1 MKKLAAAS
9 LAVVALASTGFVFA
23 PMSFGADHELSQ
35 ISGNQSKA
43 EEAVQNAEIARMANG
58 GWHRPPAD
66 ASMDKFVVALASAR

>member
-23 PMSFGADHELSQ
+23 PISFGADRELSR
-35 ISGNQSKA
+35 ISGSQSKA
-43 EEAVQNAEIARMANG
+43 EAAVRNTEIARMANG